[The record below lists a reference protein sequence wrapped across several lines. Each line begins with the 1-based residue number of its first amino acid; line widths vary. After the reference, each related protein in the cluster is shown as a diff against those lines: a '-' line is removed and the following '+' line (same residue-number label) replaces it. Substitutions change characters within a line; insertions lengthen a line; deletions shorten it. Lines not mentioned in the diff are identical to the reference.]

1 MSTWVEETNR
11 QFFEVA
17 QAASLKMN
25 KGAFNLI
32 LDSRSETDNDR
43 YELYK
48 APRNECNESLLSIAE
63 RRRRLVE
70 ISKIF
75 IQ

>member
-32 LDSRSETDNDR
+32 LDSRSET
-43 YELYK
+43 EK
-48 APRNECNESLLSIAE
+48 RNKNYTMKSLILAQDE
-63 RRRRLVE
+63 R
-70 ISKIF
+70 
-75 IQ
+75 